1 MYDLSVPIIHN
12 GKEQNVIEKVYN
24 VNDFP
29 YDMIKDFKVI
39 YKSKG
44 KRKYR
49 YFNES
54 IAFDIETTTIKKLN
68 EKNEPFGY
76 GFMYQWQ
83 VCVKDKVVF
92 GRTWEEF
99 LQFINI
105 LLEKRD
111 LYFKD
116 LNVIIPIYVHNL
128 SYEFQFIKDFFTW
141 DNVFCKQKHKV
152 IYARTNKNIE
162 FRCSYFLSNMSFL
175 KMCENSLKCIHYKLA
190 DMYDYKKLRT
200 PKTELTEIEKAYCY
214 NDVRGLCECI
224 DSYLLDDTIATIPM
238 TNTGFV
244 RRDFRKAVLTNPKN
258 RQNFLNTKLTDEQ
271 YIFINKIFRGGNT
284 HASRHMSNMIL
295 KNVHSFDMQSSY
307 IGVMMLDYFP
317 TSQLINVNLD
327 TQEKIHKY
335 INKYCCMM
343 SVDFFFIREK
353 QTNFCPYI
361 DIAHCEKHHNIINDN
376 GRVKSADYIG
386 NYYCTEIDLKL
397 ILEQYE
403 FADNGG
409 YKINK
414 CYISNRGKLNNEF
427 RNRLMYWYEKKTK
440 LKNVSGK
447 EYEYMK
453 SKNRL
458 NSSFGM
464 MIQKLNTDEIT
475 YTDDWIENEKE
486 LKSVLDF
493 YYESRNNF
501 LIQQQG
507 IYVTAHARRRLQQGI
522 DICSSDFCYCDT
534 DSAKFINEKHIQ
546 QFEKLNKDIIKQ
558 CENNDIKAYIDYNY
572 KRYYLSIW
580 EYEGMY
586 DKFKTLGAKK
596 YCFEKNGKFE
606 ITVAGMNKKL
616 GSERVGSVDNFK
628 IGQTYENV
636 GRTTSWYNDED
647 VHEITINGDTFTT
660 ASNIGILDT
669 TYTLGVTNE
678 YWELIKFN
686 TELLYK

>member
-12 GKEQNVIEKVYN
+12 GKEQNAIEKVYN

-29 YDMIKDFKVI
+29 YDIIKDFKVI

-54 IAFDIETTTIKKLN
+54 IAYDIETTTIKKLN
-68 EKNEPFGY
+68 EKGEPFGY

-83 VCVKDKVVF
+83 MCLKDKVVF

-105 LLEKRD
+105 LIEKRD

-128 SYEFQFIKDFFTW
+128 SYEFQFIKDFFVW
-141 DNVFCKQKHKV
+141 INVFCKQKHKV

-224 DSYLLDDTIATIPM
+224 DSYLLDDNIATIPM

-284 HASRHMSNMIL
+284 HASRHMSNMVL

-327 TQEKIHKY
+327 TQEKIHK
-335 INKYCCMM
+335 
-343 SVDFFFIREK
+343 
-353 QTNFCPYI
+353 
-361 DIAHCEKHHNIINDN
+361 
-376 GRVKSADYIG
+376 
-386 NYYCTEIDLKL
+386 
-397 ILEQYE
+397 
-403 FADNGG
+403 
-409 YKINK
+409 
-414 CYISNRGKLNNEF
+414 
-427 RNRLMYWYEKKTK
+427 
-440 LKNVSGK
+440 
-447 EYEYMK
+447 
-453 SKNRL
+453 
-458 NSSFGM
+458 
-464 MIQKLNTDEIT
+464 
-475 YTDDWIENEKE
+475 
-486 LKSVLDF
+486 
-493 YYESRNNF
+493 
-501 LIQQQG
+501 
-507 IYVTAHARRRLQQGI
+507 
-522 DICSSDFCYCDT
+522 
-534 DSAKFINEKHIQ
+534 
-546 QFEKLNKDIIKQ
+546 
-558 CENNDIKAYIDYNY
+558 
-572 KRYYLSIW
+572 
-580 EYEGMY
+580 
-586 DKFKTLGAKK
+586 
-596 YCFEKNGKFE
+596 
-606 ITVAGMNKKL
+606 
-616 GSERVGSVDNFK
+616 
-628 IGQTYENV
+628 
-636 GRTTSWYNDED
+636 
-647 VHEITINGDTFTT
+647 
-660 ASNIGILDT
+660 
-669 TYTLGVTNE
+669 
-678 YWELIKFN
+678 
-686 TELLYK
+686 